1 MTGKSHHRLRSLPSG
16 EGQGGV
22 SHARAVS
29 DRASV
34 KSPMHFAR
42 HPTPPCPSPEGRER
56 STGGSAPV
64 LAALAIAAG
73 MLVSGLPAAAQDFY
87 AGKQINF
94 VVGAAAGGGYDLL
107 GRLVAR
113 HLGKHIPGN
122 PTFAVQNMPAGASL
136 VAANLIYNTA
146 PRDGLTI
153 GLMQRGI
160 LLANITGVAQAQFD
174 IGKYNWLASL
184 NSEVGITIAMASS
197 GVTTTRDLFEKELV
211 VGATGAG
218 SASVQGKWTAE
229 FETQVGVQTY
239 TYEFTVEGEKL
250 TGTAEGSMFGGK
262 VEITDGKVA
271 GSKVTF
277 TEKQDFGGMDIAI
290 AYTGELKGDEIAFS
304 RVVGEFATE
313 ELVAKRAKTE
323 APAAGAAPKKN

>member
-1 MTGKSHHRLRSLPSG
+1 MNDPRLSFRLR
-16 EGQGGV
+16 
-22 SHARAVS
+22 
-29 DRASV
+29 
-34 KSPMHFAR
+34 
-42 HPTPPCPSPEGRER
+42 R
-56 STGGSAPV
+56 SAV
-64 LAALAIAAG
+64 LAVL
-73 MLVSGLPAAAQDFY
+73 LVLSA
-87 AGKQINF
+87 
-94 VVGAAAGGGYDLL
+94 
-107 GRLVAR
+107 RLVA
-113 HLGKHIPGN
+113 
-122 PTFAVQNMPAGASL
+122 ADAAPAPK
-136 VAANLIYNTA
+136 VPAAPTA
-146 PRDGLTI
+146 PVKS
-153 GLMQRGI
+153 
-160 LLANITGVAQAQFD
+160 AAPA
-174 IGKYNWLASL
+174 
-184 NSEVGITIAMASS
+184 
-197 GVTTTRDLFEKELV
+197 
-211 VGATGAG
+211 AG